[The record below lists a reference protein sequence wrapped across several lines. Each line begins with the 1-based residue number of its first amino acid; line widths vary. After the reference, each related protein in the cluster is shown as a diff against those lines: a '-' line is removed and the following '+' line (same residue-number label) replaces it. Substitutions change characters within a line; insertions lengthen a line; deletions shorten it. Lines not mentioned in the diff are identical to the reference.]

1 MSDFFVTL
9 PSHSSKNEFPDNKAH
24 HFKIRLPNP
33 VRLEGHG
40 WKVGLFN
47 ITLPDAA
54 VALPFTS
61 TDANDVNLAYTSW
74 RHLEPQTSKGY
85 SYGYSFFDTKDAKKV
100 FQHVNGV
107 EFMKAMIHLFERERI
122 FNNSGPKF
130 NAKYVTSDGKRTYMT
145 FRWEGEDLVID
156 NKNVLR
162 TTMEAVSIRFN
173 VDLAEKMGWLEK
185 VGDTY

>member
-9 PSHSSKNEFPDNKAH
+9 PSHSSKNKFPDNKAH

-74 RHLEPQTSKGY
+74 RHLEPQT
-85 SYGYSFFDTKDAKKV
+85 
-100 FQHVNGV
+100 
-107 EFMKAMIHLFERERI
+107 
-122 FNNSGPKF
+122 
-130 NAKYVTSDGKRTYMT
+130 
-145 FRWEGEDLVID
+145 
-156 NKNVLR
+156 
-162 TTMEAVSIRFN
+162 
-173 VDLAEKMGWLEK
+173 
-185 VGDTY
+185 